1 MLIIK
6 NRVHR
11 LLRLLMTLNRIADW
25 TGHLIAPLT
34 FVMML
39 LMCVVVVARYVL
51 SVGLIPL
58 SEVIV
63 YIHASIFMLG
73 IAYTFR
79 ADAHVRVDIIYQRL
93 SRRGQAIV
101 DLLGGLVFLLPLS
114 LFIFVTSLDY
124 VSLSWRLQEGSA
136 EPGGLP
142 GVYLMKALIP
152 LMALLLGIQGIA
164 EIARLVQVLI
174 TPGADQPTPRAN
186 PIDG

>member
-1 MLIIK
+1 MLRFLMTF
-6 NRVHR
+6 NRV
-11 LLRLLMTLNRIADW
+11 ADW

-39 LMCVVVVARYVL
+39 LTCVVVVARYAL
-51 SVGLIPL
+51 NVGLIPITEL
-58 SEVIV
+58 IL

-73 IAYTFR
+73 IAYTLR

-93 SRRGQAIV
+93 SQRGQAIV
-101 DLLGGLVFLLPLS
+101 DLLGAIVFLLPLS

-142 GVYLMKALIP
+142 GMYLMKGL
-152 LMALLLGIQGIA
+152 
-164 EIARLVQVLI
+164 
-174 TPGADQPTPRAN
+174 
-186 PIDG
+186 